1 MKALAYEILK
11 VKNHMASEIFPQKD
25 NSYSFRNSTALQ
37 GRSIKTVMYGSET
50 ISNLGQKRWDI
61 LPTELKKL
69 YLLHYSKRKFVN
81 GTQRIVH
88 VVYIKCTYK
97 TLDFCKLP
105 VRTYFVL

>member
-1 MKALAYEILK
+1 MAPEILTEK
-11 VKNHMASEIFPQKD
+11 FPQKES
-25 NSYSFRNSTALQ
+25 NYSLRNSTTLQ

-50 ISNLGQKRWDI
+50 ISSLGQKRWDI

-69 YLLHYSKRKFVN
+69 YLLHYSKRKFVH

>member
-50 ISNLGQKRWDI
+50 ISSLGQKRWDI
-61 LPTELKKL
+61 LPK
-69 YLLHYSKRKFVN
+69 KRKFVN